1 MTSKESFAALMG
13 GAAKDRNSKRLKPG
27 QVVSGTVIQIGNDT
41 VFIDIGAQADAQMA
55 RSEFVDRSGKL
66 LVAIGDPVTATVI
79 NDSSEYGARL
89 AKSFGR
95 SGSVDTS
102 QLQQAK
108 QSGLPVEGKVEKVTK
123 GGLEVTVGPVRAFC
137 PASQV
142 DMNFVQDLEPFVGQT
157 LQFRV
162 TEIKDDGRS
171 VIVSRKALL
180 QAQSEV
186 DRIAALAK
194 LAVGEVME
202 GTVVSVQKFGAFVD
216 VGGIQGLVHVSELA
230 HHRVER
236 VEDFVNVGERV
247 QVRVQKLDRNEKGQ
261 PRIELSMKA
270 LSKPEAQAP
279 VKRDE
284 VVEATVV
291 KSLPNGILVETAQG
305 GGLVHARELGIPRG
319 ADHRRAFPVGAT
331 LRVVVVGRDP
341 QGRLSFSAAKVGAAE
356 ERQNF
361 ADYGKADTAA
371 AASRLG
377 SFGDLFRAKLGLP
390 EPPPEAAAPQAPP
403 PAAPQVTSKPA
414 TGAAPAAAQAPTPQT
429 PAQPQQVAPPAAPAA
444 TGATGPIPASRTYVD
459 ATPGPK
465 KPPQRA
471 PGELPV
477 GVVRRKR
484 DAE

>member
-1 MTSKESFAALMG
+1 MSSKESFAALMG
-13 GAAKDRNSKRLKPG
+13 GAGPSRDSKRLKPG
-27 QVVSGTVIQIGNDT
+27 QVVTGTVIQIGNDT
-41 VFIDIGAQADAQMA
+41 VFIDIGAQMDAQMA
-55 RSEFVDRSGKL
+55 RSEFVDRTGKL
-66 LVAIGDPVTATVI
+66 LVAIGDQVTATVL
-79 NDSSEYGARL
+79 NDGAEYGARL
-89 AKSFGR
+89 ARSFGR
-95 SGSVDTS
+95 GAIDVS

-108 QSGLPVEGKVEKVTK
+108 QSGLPIEGKVEKVTK
-123 GGLEVTVGPVRAFC
+123 GGIEVTIGNIRAFC

-142 DMNFVQDLEPFVGQT
+142 DLNFVQDLEPFVGQT

-186 DRIAALAK
+186 DRVAALAK

-216 VGGIQGLVHVSELA
+216 VGGIQGLVHISELA

-361 ADYGKADTAA
+361 ADYGKADAVATQAA
-371 AASRLG
+371 LG

-390 EPPPEAAAPQAPP
+390 EPPPQAPP
-403 PAAPQVTSKPA
+403 PAVPQVTNNPA
-414 TGAAPAAAQAPTPQT
+414 VPAAPVAAQA
-429 PAQPQQVAPPAAPAA
+429 VAPQPRVAPLAAAPV
-444 TGATGPIPASRTYVD
+444 TGASGPIPASRTYVD
-459 ATPGPK
+459 AAPSPK
-465 KPPQRA
+465 PSSNKAPQRA

>member
-1 MTSKESFAALMG
+1 MSSKESFAALMG

-41 VFIDIGAQADAQMA
+41 VFIDIGAQADAHMA

-66 LVAIGDPVTATVI
+66 QVAIGDAVTATVI
-79 NDSSEYGARL
+79 SDSTEHGARL

-95 SGSVDTS
+95 SGSVDTG

-123 GGLEVTVGPVRAFC
+123 GGLEVQIGPVRAFC

-142 DMNFVQDLEPFVGQT
+142 DLGFVQDLEPFVGQT

-162 TEIKDDGRS
+162 IEIKEEGRS
-171 VIVSRKALL
+171 VVVSRKALL
-180 QAQSEV
+180 QAQTEQ

-194 LAVGEVME
+194 LAVGEVVE
-202 GTVVSVQKFGAFVD
+202 GSVVSVQKFGAFVD
-216 VGGIQGLVHVSELA
+216 VGGIQGLVHISELA
-230 HHRVER
+230 HHRVDR
-236 VEDFVNVGERV
+236 VEDIVSVGERV
-247 QVRVQKLDRNEKGQ
+247 QVLIQKLDRTEKGQ

-270 LSKPEAQAP
+270 LSKPEAQPAP
-279 VKRDE
+279 TKRDE
-284 VVEATVV
+284 VVDATVV
-291 KSLPNGILVETAQG
+291 KSLPNGIVVQTAQG
-305 GGLVHARELGIPRG
+305 EGLVPTRELSLPRG
-319 ADHRRAFPVGAT
+319 ADHRRAYPIGST
-331 LRVVVVGRDP
+331 LRVVVLGRDSH
-341 QGRLSFSAAKVGAAE
+341 GRLSFSAAKVGAAE

-361 ADYGKADTAA
+361 ADYGKVDTV
-371 AASRLG
+371 AASSKLG

-390 EPPPEAAAPQAPP
+390 EPPPEAPP

-414 TGAAPAAAQAPTPQT
+414 PVAPVVAPTQA
-429 PAQPQQVAPPAAPAA
+429 PAQPRVAPPAATPVTAA
-444 TGATGPIPASRTYVD
+444 APVTAASGPIPASRTYVD

-465 KPPQRA
+465 KLPQRA